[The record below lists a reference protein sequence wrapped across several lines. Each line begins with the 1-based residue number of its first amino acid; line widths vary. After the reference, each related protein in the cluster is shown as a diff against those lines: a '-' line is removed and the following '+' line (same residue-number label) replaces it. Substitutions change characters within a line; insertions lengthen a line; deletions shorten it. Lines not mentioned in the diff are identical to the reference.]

1 MRRRIPARDTM
12 DILGH
17 SRIAVTT
24 EVYTRTDDASRRE
37 ATGKLSGLFGTD
49 PE

>member
-1 MRRRIPARDTM
+1 MRRGIPARDTI

-17 SRIAVTT
+17 SRIAVTM
-24 EVYTRTDDASRRE
+24 EVYTGADDASCRE
-37 ATGKLSGLFGTD
+37 AIGKLSGLFGTD